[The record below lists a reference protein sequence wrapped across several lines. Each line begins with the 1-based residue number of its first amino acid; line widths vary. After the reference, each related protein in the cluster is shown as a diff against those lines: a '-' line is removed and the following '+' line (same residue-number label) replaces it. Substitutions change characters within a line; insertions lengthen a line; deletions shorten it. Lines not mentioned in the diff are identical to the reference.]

1 MNDIRFGFVGAGN
14 VAHQMAADL
23 ALVDGVSLAAVATR
37 SRQSASRLAT
47 LHQARVLDSFDQL
60 LGDSGIDVVYLATPP
75 QFHAAQAIAAMRAGK
90 GVLVE
95 KPFSLNA
102 TEARSIAAAAIE
114 TGQFCM
120 EAMWSRF
127 LPSITELRARIAS
140 GALGDVRS
148 FDCDFSYAHVPNPSH
163 HAFQLPAG
171 GALLDRGVYG
181 VSLACDLFGPAVEVL
196 SRATIGQSG
205 VDEDVLVVLT
215 HQGGVRST
223 ITASL
228 RVRGSNQASV
238 RGTVASVVLGDP
250 YFATD
255 RLTVLPAGATTSVGA
270 APASAPGALIE
281 RIRANPKGLRLFE
294 TAKGIAKAG
303 LREVGTEHM
312 TKRGNGYAHQIEAVV
327 AALRSGKIEVDAMT
341 PAQSVAVME
350 ILDAARAQWHVQPAI
365 ASS

>member
-1 MNDIRFGFVGAGN
+1 MNDIRFGFVGAGT

-23 ALVDGVSLAAVATR
+23 ALVDGASLVAVATR

-60 LGDSGIDVVYLATPP
+60 VGDPSIDVVYLATPP
-75 QFHAAQAIAAMRAGK
+75 QLHAAQAIGAMRAGK
-90 GVLVE
+90 GVLIE

-102 TEARSIAAAAIE
+102 TDARSIAAAAFE

-127 LPSITELRARIAS
+127 IPSITELRARIAS
-140 GALGDVRS
+140 GALGEVRS
-148 FDCDFSYAHVPNPSH
+148 FESDFSYAHVPNPNH
-163 HAFQLPAG
+163 HAFQLPGG

-181 VSLACDLFGPAVEVL
+181 VSLACDLFGPPLEVL

-238 RGTVASVVLGDP
+238 KGTAATVLLGDP

-255 RLTVLPAGATTSVGA
+255 RLTMLPAGATTSIGA
-270 APASAPGALIE
+270 VPASAPGPLIE

-303 LREVGTEHM
+303 FREVGTEHM
-312 TKRGNGYAHQIEAVV
+312 MKRGNGYAHQIEAVV
-327 AALRSGKIEVDAMT
+327 AALRAGKIEVDAMT
-341 PAQSVAVME
+341 PAQSVTVME
-350 ILDAARAQWHVQPAI
+350 ILDTAREQWLVQSAVV
-365 ASS
+365 S